1 MKKYR
6 INTTVSSKH
15 HALLKKHAEKYASQ
29 QKTIEH
35 ALELLDNN
43 PSQSSQLSEEDQVWL
58 QIGRDFRKVLIF
70 IQKDSYQILLD
81 NSDMDKCLEYL
92 AKQKPVIFLIEYYY
106 RKPLKECSLK
116 EIMDAIVLK
125 LRIQN
130 SCDMVN
136 YTDDG
141 DYYSLNISHSFGP
154 NQSKILQIGKEG
166 IFKAYGVK
174 TESKISDR
182 GLFMKIYKNLN
193 EQ

>member
-6 INTTVSSKH
+6 INTTVSLKH
-15 HALLKKHAEKYASQ
+15 NALLKKHAEKYGSQ
-29 QKTIEH
+29 QKAIEH

-43 PSQSSQLSEEDQVWL
+43 TTQTPSLSQEDQVWL
-58 QIGRDFRKVLIF
+58 QMGKDFRKVLIF
-70 IQKDSYQILLD
+70 LQKDSYKMLLD
-81 NSDMDKCLEYL
+81 NVDMDRCLEYL
-92 AKQKPVIFLIEYYY
+92 ANQKPVIFLIEYYY
-106 RKPLKECSLK
+106 RKPLRECSLK

-125 LRIQN
+125 LKIQN

-141 DYYSLNISHSFGP
+141 DHYSLNISHSFGP

-174 TESKISDR
+174 TESKISER
-182 GLFMKIYKNLN
+182 GLFMKIYKKLD
-193 EQ
+193 